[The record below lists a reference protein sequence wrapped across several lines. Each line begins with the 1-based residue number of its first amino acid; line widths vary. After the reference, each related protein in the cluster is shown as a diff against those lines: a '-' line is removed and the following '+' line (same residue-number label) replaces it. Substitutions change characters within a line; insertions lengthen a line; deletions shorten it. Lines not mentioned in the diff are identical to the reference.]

1 MDSKVFQV
9 FKVKEDGLDL
19 LGLMVLKE
27 AKVIKVLL
35 DP

>member
-9 FKVKEDGLDL
+9 SKVRGVILDL
-19 LGLMVLKE
+19 LELMVLKARKE
-27 AKVIKVLL
+27 IKVLL

>member
-9 FKVKEDGLDL
+9 FKVKEVILDL
-19 LGLMVLKE
+19 LDLMVLKAHKE
-27 AKVIKVLL
+27 IKVLL